1 MTGRRMITGE
11 TYDEAIDRLRRTIP
25 DNWEELSIAE
35 RRDFINRFR
44 SGII

>member
-1 MTGRRMITGE
+1 MSECRMITGE
-11 TYDEAIDRLRRTIP
+11 TRDEAIERFIMTFP
-25 DNWEELSIAE
+25 KNWKELSIAE